1 MTERQAHW
9 AELVRG
15 WRSSGQT
22 AAEFAREHDVA
33 ESTLRW
39 WARQFS
45 KPEGERA
52 RGRPPTKDKPRAHGI
67 RLARVVREGEVAPAA
82 EDASVTVV
90 VGAAR
95 VIVRSGVDEELLACV
110 LRALGHGARQ

>member
-9 AELVRG
+9 AELVG
-15 WRSSGQT
+15 AWRSSGKT
-22 AAEFAREHDVA
+22 ALAFAAERGVA

-39 WARQFS
+39 WARQLG

-52 RGRPPTKDKPRAHGI
+52 RGRPPTKDKPAPRAV
-67 RLARVVREGEVAPAA
+67 RLARVVREGEARPE
-82 EDASVTVV
+82 EDATITVV

-95 VIVRSGVDEELLACV
+95 VVVRPGVDEELLARV
-110 LRALGHGARQ
+110 LRALGSGARA